1 MESHTEAEPEGL
13 WDAVQAGLEAG
24 PGFVAGPAPQ
34 AAAGSRRR
42 RVAAGWWFAAGGS
55 LAAAAAVALAVFL
68 WKPAPEAPTAASPV
82 PEGRLAQELPAAG
95 EPGRELPG
103 AGSGQELPGAV
114 EPASSDGLPAGQ
126 VPQKAGDRA
135 HGNGATG
142 ASELVSAGEVP
153 ATEWDLAQT
162 PPPQQPQPAPQP
174 AEPSKPEA
182 PRQKES
188 AQEKTEPAP
197 VAPDPWPQAETA
209 PRKRGKV
216 RLSVTSGAYL
226 AQAGV
231 AVSQG
236 YGIPSHPGMT
246 GQTKAAQGDG
256 ISVPMLSRNRASTTE
271 TSHRQ
276 SARLA
281 LGVEYAFTPRWSVA
295 TGLSYTALRSD
306 FHTLSGE
313 TSASTTRH
321 LYYLGVPLNL
331 QWKALEWNRLSI
343 NLNAGPMWETAIA
356 ARENTVSYI
365 GTMKV
370 SEKEERPSIRDPHWS
385 LNAGVGV
392 QYQLLRYGAVFLQP
406 GLSWHLPG
414 SGAVESWYTAHPLS
428 PEFTFGFKFTF

>member
-1 MESHTEAEPEGL
+1 MSKDWTDKLPSLLESHAEAEPEGL
-13 WDAVQAGLEAG
+13 WDAVQAGLAAELA
-24 PGFVAGPAPQ
+24 PQVAG
-34 AAAGSRRR
+34 AAASRRR
-42 RVAAGWWFAAGGS
+42 RVAVWWYTVGAS

-68 WKPAPEAPTAASPV
+68 WKPAPEAPVTVSPV
-82 PEGRLAQELPAAG
+82 PEGRLAQELPAGG
-95 EPGRELPG
+95 EP
-103 AGSGQELPGAV
+103 GQELPGA
-114 EPASSDGLPAGQ
+114 EPAQPYSAPAGQ
-126 VPQKAGDRA
+126 VPPTKQD
-135 HGNGATG
+135 
-142 ASELVSAGEVP
+142 V
-153 ATEWDLAQT
+153 AQT
-162 PPPQQPQPAPQP
+162 PQP
-174 AEPSKPEA
+174 AEPSQPEA
-182 PRQKES
+182 SRQKEP
-188 AQEKTEPAP
+188 APEKTEPAP
-197 VAPDPWPQAETA
+197 VIPDQWPQAET
-209 PRKRGKV
+209 PRKRGMV

-246 GQTKAAQGDG
+246 MQTKAVQGGG

-295 TGLSYTALRSD
+295 TGLSYTVLRSD
-306 FHTLSGE
+306 FQTFSGE

-321 LYYLGVPLNL
+321 LYYLGVPLTL

-343 NLNAGPMWETAIA
+343 NLSAGPMWETAVA

-365 GTMKV
+365 GSQKA
-370 SEKEERPSIRDPHWS
+370 SEQEERPSIRDPHWS
-385 LNAGVGV
+385 LNAGVGI

-406 GLSWHLPG
+406 GLSWHIPG

-428 PEFTFGFKFTF
+428 PEVTFGFKFTF

>member
-1 MESHTEAEPEGL
+1 MSKDWTDKLPALLESHAEAEPEGL
-13 WDAVQAGLEAG
+13 WDAVQAGLAAEL
-24 PGFVAGPAPQ
+24 APQ
-34 AAAGSRRR
+34 AAGAAASRRR
-42 RVAAGWWFAAGGS
+42 RVAVWWYTAGGS

-68 WKPAPEAPTAASPV
+68 WKPAPEAPVTVSPV
-82 PEGRLAQELPAAG
+82 PEGRLAQEIPVAQ
-95 EPGRELPG
+95 EPV
-103 AGSGQELPGAV
+103 QELPGAV

-126 VPQKAGDRA
+126 VPLKAGDRA
-135 HGNGATG
+135 HGNGTTG
-142 ASELVSAGEVP
+142 PSEPISAGQVP
-153 ATEWDLAQT
+153 PTKQDVAQT
-162 PPPQQPQPAPQP
+162 PQP
-174 AEPSKPEA
+174 AEPSQPEA
-182 PRQKES
+182 SRQKEP
-188 AQEKTEPAP
+188 APEKTEPAP

-246 GQTKAAQGDG
+246 MQTKAVQGGG

-295 TGLSYTALRSD
+295 TGLTYTVLRSD
-306 FHTLSGE
+306 FQTFSGE

-321 LYYLGVPLNL
+321 LYYLGVPLTL

-343 NLNAGPMWETAIA
+343 NLSAGPMWETAVA

-365 GTMKV
+365 GSQKA
-370 SEKEERPSIRDPHWS
+370 SEQEERPSIRDSHWS

-406 GLSWHLPG
+406 GLSWHIPG

-428 PEFTFGFKFTF
+428 PDFTFGFKFTF